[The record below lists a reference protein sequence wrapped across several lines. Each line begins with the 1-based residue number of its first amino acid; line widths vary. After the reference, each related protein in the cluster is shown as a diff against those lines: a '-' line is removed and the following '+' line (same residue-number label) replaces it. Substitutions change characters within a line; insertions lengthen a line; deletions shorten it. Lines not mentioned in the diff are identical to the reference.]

1 MYNVFKLEDKHE
13 VHLSRIDEYKAL
25 REKGNIYITGKI
37 DWIELIGHKSVD
49 CDTWLALE

>member
-1 MYNVFKLEDKHE
+1 MYLKFPRINLKRNMYNVFKLEDKHE

-37 DWIELIGHKSVD
+37 D
-49 CDTWLALE
+49 